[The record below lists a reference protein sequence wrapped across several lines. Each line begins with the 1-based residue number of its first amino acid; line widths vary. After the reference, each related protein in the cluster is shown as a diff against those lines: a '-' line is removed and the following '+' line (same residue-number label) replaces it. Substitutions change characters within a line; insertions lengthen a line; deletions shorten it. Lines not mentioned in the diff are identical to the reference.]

1 MLITAHLLNA
11 TFSSNGAGT
20 EAKRPHQEDSGE
32 GWPRSPN
39 GKRAVA
45 KLGAFVRVGTALDP
59 VVQEVAVLVASSERG
74 FEFEINLHEG
84 KLRALGVDPA
94 SVYRARDGRITG
106 LSAVVGAVAVFACAI
121 ARGEHVSDADF
132 EELLAMLGSS
142 TSSKFWPSP
151 VTT

>member
-1 MLITAHLLNA
+1 MLITAHLHNA
-11 TFSSNGAGT
+11 TFSPNGAGT

-59 VVQEVAVLVASSERG
+59 VVQEVAVLVACSERG

-106 LSAVVGAVAVFACAI
+106 LPAVVGAVPFS
-121 ARGEHVSDADF
+121 HVRSPA
-132 EELLAMLGSS
+132 ENTSAMPTSRNCWRCWGSS
-142 TSSKFWPSP
+142 TSSK
-151 VTT
+151 